1 MKKMQWQDGVMEKVD
16 ALCEI
21 FPDVIKNRWRDRL
34 IYNSEKIASYEGS
47 PEVTE
52 EIFWRSVY
60 EVFPG
65 GYDPLIVSVKNPGK
79 MKAEVLLSKNQ
90 EELEPGTEPVEIVR
104 WSKDHD
110 VSAPIPEGKKIL
122 AVNSSA
128 RKGGNTDVLIDEV
141 LRACEDNGSKVEKI
155 YLCDLNIKQ
164 CTGCRAC
171 RKGDVKTIC
180 AIRDDMTPIYDK
192 LYEMDGFI
200 TGFPIYTARENGI
213 MSKFMDRW
221 DCLSNPDLTRRMP
234 GMKKG
239 LVVSTWMWPNP
250 TAYDYIVETMVIL
263 LRLHQVQTTDV
274 LVVSGT
280 RGKKHG
286 KGVVKNHPDV
296 LKTTYQAGIQFLKT
310 LSQNLQ

>member
-1 MKKMQWQDGVMEKVD
+1 MKKMKWQDGVMEKVD

-34 IYNSEKIASYEGS
+34 IYNSEKIAAYEGS
-47 PEVTE
+47 DLVTE
-52 EIFWRSVY
+52 DIIWRSAY

-65 GYDPLIVSVKNPGK
+65 GYEPLIVSVKDPEK
-79 MKAEVLLSKNQ
+79 MKGYVQASLDQ
-90 EELEPGTEPVEIVR
+90 ENLNPGTEPVTITR
-104 WSKDHD
+104 WSRENGE
-110 VSAPIPEGKKIL
+110 VSHLPEGKKIL
-122 AVNSSA
+122 AVHSSA
-128 RKGGNTDVLIDEV
+128 RKGGNTDVLIDEL
-141 LRACEDNGSKVEKI
+141 LRACEENGSKVEKI
-155 YLCDLNIKQ
+155 YLSDLNIKQ

-221 DCLSNPDLTRRMP
+221 DCLSNPYLTRKMP

-239 LVVSTWMWPNP
+239 LVVSTWMWPSP
-250 TAYDYIVETMVIL
+250 VAYDYIVETMVIL
-263 LRLHQVQTTDV
+263 LRLHNVVTTDV

-296 LKTTYQAGIQFLKT
+296 LETTYQAGIQFLKT
-310 LSQNLQ
+310 L